1 MSNGLRA
8 TLGRPIGHD
17 SQVEFGWTRNIAL
30 ALLATLSLAVLSTAA
45 ARFDGFTPEA
55 PDAQVAP
62 PAAAAPQ
69 PIAANAPGHSL
80 THGARDQIEA
90 LAALVGK
97 KYRIS
102 PKVGRELIGT
112 AYREGART
120 GVDPLLIVAVMAV
133 ESRFNP
139 IAESD
144 AGAMGLMQ
152 VIPGFHKDKF
162 EADAGDPV
170 LDPHANIRLGARIL
184 QEYIKRAG
192 NEAAGLQL
200 YNGSGDDATNA
211 YANKVL
217 AERQRL
223 QQAIARPRDRLRA

>member
-8 TLGRPIGHD
+8 TLAGPVGHD
-17 SQVEFGWTRNIAL
+17 FSVDPGRNRTVVF
-30 ALLATLSLAVLSTAA
+30 ALLVTLSLALLSTAA
-45 ARFDGFTPEA
+45 ARFDGWV
-55 PDAQVAP
+55 PD
-62 PAAAAPQ
+62 AAAAQAGP
-69 PIAANAPGHSL
+69 AAVASEPMPVSAARHFPAQQ
-80 THGARDQIEA
+80 GAREHVEA
-90 LAALVGK
+90 LTALVAK

-120 GVDPLLIVAVMAV
+120 GVDPLLIIAVMAV

-152 VIPGFHKDKF
+152 VIPGFHKDKL
-162 EADAGDPV
+162 EAGAGDPV
-170 LDPHANIRLGARIL
+170 LDPHANIRLGARVL

-192 NEAAGLQL
+192 TEAAGLQL

-223 QQAIARPRDRLRA
+223 QQATQRPRERMRA

>member
-1 MSNGLRA
+1 MSNGLQGTIGA
-8 TLGRPIGHD
+8 PAEHHFLG
-17 SQVEFGWTRNIAL
+17 EFSWTRNITM
-30 ALLATLSLAVLSTAA
+30 ALLATLSLALLSTAA
-45 ARFDGFTPEA
+45 ARFDGFARDAEALPAPRAAPEPAPLPVSTP
-55 PDAQVAP
+55 PL
-62 PAAAAPQ
+62 PAAQ
-69 PIAANAPGHSL
+69 G
-80 THGARDQIEA
+80 TRDQIEA
-90 LAALVGK
+90 LAALVGR

-120 GVDPLLIVAVMAV
+120 GVDPLLIIAVMAV

-144 AGAMGLMQ
+144 SGAMGLMQ
-152 VIPGFHKDKF
+152 VIPGFHKDKL
-162 EADAGDPV
+162 EADGGDPV
-170 LDPHANIRLGARIL
+170 FDPHANIRLGARVL

-223 QQAIARPRDRLRA
+223 QQAIARPKERLRA

>member
-1 MSNGLRA
+1 MTNGLRA
-8 TLGRPIGHD
+8 TLGQPVGHD
-17 SQVEFGWTRNIAL
+17 VPVESGRIRSIVL
-30 ALLATLSLAVLSTAA
+30 ALLVTLSLALLSTAA
-45 ARFDGFTPEA
+45 AHFDGWATLEA
-55 PDAQVAP
+55 SGPQAFPADVAP
-62 PAAAAPQ
+62 API
-69 PIAANAPGHSL
+69 PVRVAPHSLAPGSPEP
-80 THGARDQIEA
+80 IEA
-90 LAALVGK
+90 LAALVAK

-120 GVDPLLIVAVMAV
+120 GVDPLLIIAVMAV

-152 VIPGFHKDKF
+152 VIPGFHKDKL
-162 EADAGDPV
+162 EADAGDPAF
-170 LDPHANIRLGARIL
+170 DPHANIRLGARVL
-184 QEYIKRAG
+184 QEYIRRAG

-223 QQAIARPRDRLRA
+223 QQAIQRLRDRLRA

>member
-8 TLGRPIGHD
+8 TFGQPADHD
-17 SQVEFGWTRNIAL
+17 FLVEFGWTRNIAL
-30 ALLATLSLAVLSTAA
+30 ALLATLSLALLSTAA
-45 ARFDGFTPEA
+45 ARFDGFPPEA
-55 PDAQVAP
+55 PDVE
-62 PAAAAPQ
+62 AAAAPQ
-69 PIAANAPGHSL
+69 PIPVSIPSHSL
-80 THGARDQIEA
+80 TQVAREQIEA

-102 PKVGRELIGT
+102 PKVARELIGT

-120 GVDPLLIVAVMAV
+120 GVDPLLIIAVMAV

-144 AGAMGLMQ
+144 SGAMGLMQ

-162 EADAGDPV
+162 EAAAGDPV
-170 LDPHANIRLGARIL
+170 FDPHANIRLGARIL

-192 NEAAGLQL
+192 NEVAGLQL
-200 YNGSGDDATNA
+200 YNGSSEDVTNA
-211 YANKVL
+211 YASKVL

-223 QQAIARPRDRLRA
+223 QQAIARSRDRLRA

>member
-1 MSNGLRA
+1 MSNGLQA
-8 TLGRPIGHD
+8 TIGAPAEHHFLG
-17 SQVEFGWTRNIAL
+17 EFGWTRNIAM
-30 ALLATLSLAVLSTAA
+30 ALLATLSLALLSTAA
-45 ARFDGFTPEA
+45 ARFDGFARDAEA
-55 PDAQVAP
+55 LPAPHVATAPAPLPVNVAP
-62 PAAAAPQ
+62 HPATQA
-69 PIAANAPGHSL
+69 
-80 THGARDQIEA
+80 TRDQIEA

-102 PKVGRELIGT
+102 ARVGRDLIGT
-112 AYREGART
+112 AYREGASI
-120 GVDPLLIVAVMAV
+120 GVDPLLIIAVMAV

-144 AGAMGLMQ
+144 SGAMGLMQ
-152 VIPGFHKDKF
+152 VIPGFHKDKL
-162 EADAGDPV
+162 EAGGGDPV
-170 LDPHANIRLGARIL
+170 FDPHANIRLGARVL
-184 QEYIKRAG
+184 HGYIKRAG

-223 QQAIARPRDRLRA
+223 QQAIARPKERLRA

>member
-1 MSNGLRA
+1 MSNGFEA
-8 TLGRPIGHD
+8 TLGAPAEHHFLG
-17 SQVEFGWTRNIAL
+17 EFGWTRNIVL
-30 ALLATLSLAVLSTAA
+30 ALLATLSLALLSTAA
-45 ARFDGFTPEA
+45 ARFEGFA
-55 PDAQVAP
+55 PGATAMPVARSVLAP
-62 PAAAAPQ
+62 APVPVSAAAHPAA
-69 PIAANAPGHSL
+69 
-80 THGARDQIEA
+80 HGPREQVEA
-90 LAALVGK
+90 LAALIGK

-120 GVDPLLIVAVMAV
+120 GVDPLLIIAVMAV

-139 IAESD
+139 IAESG

-152 VIPGFHKDKF
+152 VIPGFHKEKL
-162 EADAGDPV
+162 EAGGGDPV
-170 LDPHANIRLGARIL
+170 FDPHANIRLGAKVL

-211 YANKVL
+211 YANKVF

>member
-30 ALLATLSLAVLSTAA
+30 ALLATLSLAVLSTAV

-62 PAAAAPQ
+62 AAAAAQ
-69 PIAANAPGHSL
+69 PVAVSAPGHSL

-102 PKVGRELIGT
+102 PKVGRDLIVT

-120 GVDPLLIVAVMAV
+120 GVDPLLIIAVMAV

-144 AGAMGLMQ
+144 SGAMGLMQ
-152 VIPGFHKDKF
+152 VIPAFHKDKF

-170 LDPHANIRLGARIL
+170 FDPHANIRLGARIL
-184 QEYIKRAG
+184 QDCIKRG
-192 NEAAGLQL
+192 GSEVAGLQL

-223 QQAIARPRDRLRA
+223 QQAIARSRDRVRA

>member
-1 MSNGLRA
+1 MSNGLHA
-8 TLGRPIGHD
+8 TIGAPAEHHFLG
-17 SQVEFGWTRNIAL
+17 EFGWTRNIVL
-30 ALLATLSLAVLSTAA
+30 ALLATLSLALLSTAA
-45 ARFDGFTPEA
+45 ARFQGFTP
-55 PDAQVAP
+55 DASAM
-62 PAAAAPQ
+62 PAARPVLAPEVLPVSVPALPVAQ
-69 PIAANAPGHSL
+69 ASREH
-80 THGARDQIEA
+80 IEA
-90 LAALVGK
+90 LAALIGK

-120 GVDPLLIVAVMAV
+120 GVDPLLIIAVMAV

-144 AGAMGLMQ
+144 SGATGLMQ
-152 VIPGFHKDKF
+152 VIPGFHKDKL
-162 EADAGDPV
+162 DAGGGDPV
-170 LDPHANIRLGARIL
+170 LDPHANIRLGARVL
-184 QEYIKRAG
+184 QEYIRRAG

-200 YNGSGDDATNA
+200 YNGSSDDATNA

-223 QQAIARPRDRLRA
+223 QQAIPRSKDRARA

>member
-1 MSNGLRA
+1 M
-8 TLGRPIGHD
+8 IGAPAEHHFPG
-17 SQVEFGWTRNIAL
+17 EFGWTRNIAL
-30 ALLATLSLAVLSTAA
+30 ALLATLALALLSTAA
-45 ARFDGFTPEA
+45 ARFDGFA
-55 PDAQVAP
+55 PDASAMPAP
-62 PAAAAPQ
+62 RAALAPAPIPLSPPVQ
-69 PIAANAPGHSL
+69 PTA
-80 THGARDQIEA
+80 HGTSSQIEA
-90 LAALVGK
+90 LAALIGK

-120 GVDPLLIVAVMAV
+120 GVDPLLIIAVMAV

-144 AGAMGLMQ
+144 SGAMGLMQ
-152 VIPGFHKDKF
+152 VIPGFHKEKL
-162 EADAGDPV
+162 ETAGGDPV
-170 LDPHANIRLGARIL
+170 FDPHANIRLGARVL
-184 QEYIKRAG
+184 QEYIRRAG

-200 YNGSGDDATNA
+200 YNGSGDDSTNA

-223 QQAIARPRDRLRA
+223 QQAIARARERGRA

>member
-1 MSNGLRA
+1 MSNELRA
-8 TLGRPIGHD
+8 TLGQPIGHD
-17 SQVEFGWTRNIAL
+17 FLAEFGWTRNIAL

-45 ARFDGFTPEA
+45 ARFDGFASEA
-55 PDAQVAP
+55 PGAVAEAPAQA
-62 PAAAAPQ
+62 
-69 PIAANAPGHSL
+69 IAASAGSHTAPHV
-80 THGARDQIEA
+80 AREQIEA
-90 LAALVGK
+90 LATLVGK

-102 PKVGRELIGT
+102 PKVGRDLIVT

-120 GVDPLLIVAVMAV
+120 GVDPLLIIAVMAV

-144 AGAMGLMQ
+144 SGAMGLMQ
-152 VIPGFHKDKF
+152 VIPAFHKDKF

-170 LDPHANIRLGARIL
+170 FDPHANIRLGTRIL
-184 QEYIKRAG
+184 QAYIKRAG
-192 NEAAGLQL
+192 SEVAGLQL
-200 YNGSGDDATNA
+200 YNGSGDDATTA

-223 QQAIARPRDRLRA
+223 QQAIARTKDRSRA

>member
-1 MSNGLRA
+1 MSNRLQA
-8 TLGRPIGHD
+8 TIGAPAEHHFLG
-17 SQVEFGWTRNIAL
+17 EFGWTRNIAL

-45 ARFDGFTPEA
+45 ARFDGFA
-55 PDAQVAP
+55 ADASAL
-62 PAAAAPQ
+62 PAARSALAPEPVPVSIPAHPAVQ
-69 PIAANAPGHSL
+69 GTREHV
-80 THGARDQIEA
+80 EA
-90 LAALVGK
+90 LAALIGR

-120 GVDPLLIVAVMAV
+120 GVDPLLIIAVMAV

-152 VIPGFHKDKF
+152 VIPGFHKDKLD
-162 EADAGDPV
+162 ADGGDPV
-170 LDPHANIRLGARIL
+170 FDPHANIRLGARVL
-184 QEYIKRAG
+184 QEYIRRAG

-200 YNGSGDDATNA
+200 YNGSSEDATNA

-217 AERQRL
+217 AERQRM
-223 QQAIARPRDRLRA
+223 QQAIARPRDRARA